1 MQIPHFL
8 MWELRRLN
16 YPQSFRLSSWNKKI
30 ELRVLIWHSGVKST
44 FAGTLTRSLG
54 RLSPPGHFG
63 SSVASYF
70 IFLRWMYGVNLV
82 LFGLIFGLVIIPE
95 VRADFLRLQIVLGL
109 YYSRDLQLHVP
120 NTLFLFSYNLS
131 FFSIVFSFEIRY
143 CYETQTP
150 LKLTIPLPHSS
161 WYLNYKRAPQCTAP
175 SEFNIHVSC
184 LGCLAWN

>member
-1 MQIPHFL
+1 MLDDYRNQIQMQIPHFL

-16 YPQSFRLSSWNKKI
+16 YPQGFRLSSWNKKI
-30 ELRVLIWHSGVKST
+30 ELRVLIWHSGVKCT

-95 VRADFLRLQIVLGL
+95 VRTDFLRLQIVLGL
-109 YYSRDLQLHVP
+109 YYSRDLQLHFP

-131 FFSIVFSFEIRY
+131 FFLIFFFWDKVLLWNPDSPQTHNPPASFLLVPE
-143 CYETQTP
+143 
-150 LKLTIPLPHSS
+150 L
-161 WYLNYKRAPQCTAP
+161 
-175 SEFNIHVSC
+175 
-184 LGCLAWN
+184 